1 MMSDPLTKTIAAFE
15 QWRLDKQSK
24 SSVTP
29 THLRQQAVA
38 LLPLHSKSTVTKSLH
53 ISGGQLNQW
62 LYSHQV
68 PIESTHFIQL
78 PELQTPAQLLTIEV
92 KLANG
97 DQLSIAGEF
106 DHQVITQLIGA
117 MKL

>member
-1 MMSDPLTKTIAAFE
+1 MMSDPLEKTIAAFK
-15 QWRLDKQSK
+15 QWRINKTSK
-24 SSVTP
+24 SSATP
-29 THLRQQAVA
+29 TQLRQQAVA
-38 LLPLHSKSTVTKSLH
+38 LLPLHSKGTVTTSLH

-62 LYSHQV
+62 LSAHQSSSD
-68 PIESTHFIQL
+68 STHFIQL
-78 PELQTPAQLLTIEV
+78 PALQTPPQLLTIEV

-97 DQLSIAGEF
+97 DQLSIAGEL